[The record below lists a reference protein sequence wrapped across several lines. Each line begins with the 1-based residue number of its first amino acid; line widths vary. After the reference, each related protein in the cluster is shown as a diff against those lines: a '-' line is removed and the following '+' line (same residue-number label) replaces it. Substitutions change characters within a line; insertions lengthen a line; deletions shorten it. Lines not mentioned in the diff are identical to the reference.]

1 MKFLRI
7 FFFTVIILNSCS
19 KPSAPKADVL
29 PEVSSRAD
37 YDTTAVDSFSV
48 GATLNVLK
56 PVSDSLVIAK
66 KDSAKPAKKPEV
78 SAKKDAKDKPKKQK
92 ATAEKSPEKDQKKEA
107 EKPEKP

>member
-19 KPSAPKADVL
+19 KTSPPKAEVL
-29 PEVSSRAD
+29 PEISSHTD

-48 GATLNVLK
+48 GATQNVLK
-56 PVSDSLVIAK
+56 PVSDSLVTAK
-66 KDSAKPAKKPEV
+66 KDSAKPTKKPEV
-78 SAKKDAKDKPKKQK
+78 SAKKDAKDKLKKQK